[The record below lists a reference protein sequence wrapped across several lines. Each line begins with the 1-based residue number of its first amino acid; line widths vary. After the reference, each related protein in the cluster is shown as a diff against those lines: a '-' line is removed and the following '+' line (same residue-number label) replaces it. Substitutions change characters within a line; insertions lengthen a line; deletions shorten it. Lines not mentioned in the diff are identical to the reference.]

1 MKFEVVIVGGGFAGA
16 YCARTLAREFGHGCE
31 SRVAIVS
38 EDNVLTFQPML
49 AEVAGSSLSPFDV
62 VNPLRDFCR
71 GVNVLRGTVRA
82 IDWKAKTVRLDAGRF
97 TPDHSIEFEH
107 LVVAMGSIVDFSQ
120 VPGMAQHGLPMKTVA
135 HALRLRSAVINRLE
149 EANLTDDPAARRKLL
164 TFVVVGGGYTGV
176 ETAGQLLDFL
186 QSVQPLYGNLRG
198 EKIRVVLVHSRGH
211 LLAEIGE
218 ELGDYAQRVLER
230 RGTEVIVNARVTE
243 VDVDEAV
250 LNNGTTIETHTVIST
265 VGNTTHPVLVDL
277 CRQVG
282 VAMVKGRIPTEP
294 AMRVIGQPN
303 LWAAG
308 DCAAVPWG
316 GDFSPPTAQFALRQ
330 GVQLARNI
338 ARSLRGETTLPFTH
352 KNLGQLATV
361 GQHVAVAEMFG
372 YRFSGFIAWWMW
384 RSIYLAKLPGLSR
397 KLRVLVD
404 WTFDLFFPRDV
415 SLLVPPPEE
424 PLRPVHFR
432 KGESLFTPRTHARS
446 FIAVQRGSVTV
457 RRDGQPAL
465 EIGPGQMLDASFQDA
480 DGYWTCEAIASQP
493 TDVLIVRGAA
503 LALFQSSGQKSEVG
517 SQKSVQSSTDH

>member
-1 MKFEVVIVGGGFAGA
+1 M
-16 YCARTLAREFGHGCE
+16 
-31 SRVAIVS
+31 
-38 EDNVLTFQPML
+38 
-49 AEVAGSSLSPFDV
+49 
-62 VNPLRDFCR
+62 
-71 GVNVLRGTVRA
+71 
-82 IDWKAKTVRLDAGRF
+82 RLDAGRF
-97 TPDHSIEFEH
+97 TPDHTIEFEH
-107 LVVAMGSIVDFSQ
+107 LVIAMGSVVDFSQ

-149 EANLTDDPAARRKLL
+149 EANLTDDAAARRKLL

-186 QSVQPLYGNLRG
+186 QNVQPLYSNLRG

-250 LNNGTTIETHTVIST
+250 LSNGTTIETHTVVST

-277 CRQVG
+277 CKQLG
-282 VAMVKGRIPTEP
+282 IALVKGRIPTEP
-294 AMRVIGQPN
+294 AMRVAGQTN

-316 GDFSPPTAQFALRQ
+316 SDVSPPTAQFALRQ

-338 ARSLRGETTLPFTH
+338 ARTLRGESTRPFAH

-361 GQHVAVAEMFG
+361 GERAAVAEMFG
-372 YRFSGFIAWWMW
+372 YHFSGFLAWLMW
-384 RSIYLAKLPGLSR
+384 RTIYLAKLPGLSR
-397 KLRVLVD
+397 KLRVMVD
-404 WTFDLFFPRDV
+404 WTFELFFPRDV

-424 PLRPVHFR
+424 PLRPVHYR
-432 KGESLFTPRTHARS
+432 KDESLFTPRTHARS
-446 FIAVQRGSVTV
+446 FIAVQRGRVTV
-457 RRDGQPAL
+457 TQDGQPAR
-465 EIGPGQMLDASFQDA
+465 EFGPGQMLDGSLQDA
-480 DGYWTCEAIASQP
+480 DGCWTCEAIASEP

-503 LALFQSSGQKSEVG
+503 LALFQNTRPPVAATPLK
-517 SQKSVQSSTDH
+517 

>member
-16 YCARTLAREFGHGCE
+16 YCARTLAREFGHGGE
-31 SRVAIVS
+31 MRVAIVS

-49 AEVAGSSLSPFDV
+49 AEVAGSALSPFDV

-71 GVNVLRGTVRA
+71 GANVLRGTVRA
-82 IDWKAKTVRLDAGRF
+82 IDWKTRTVLLDAGRF
-97 TPDHSIEFEH
+97 TPDHAIEFEH
-107 LVVAMGSIVDFSQ
+107 LVVAMGSVVDFSQ

-186 QSVQPLYGNLRG
+186 HNVQPLYGNLRA
-198 EKIRVVLVHSRGH
+198 EKIRMILVHSRGH

-230 RGTEVIVNARVTE
+230 RGTEVILNARVVE

-277 CRQVG
+277 CQQLG
-282 VAMVKGRIPTEP
+282 VALVKGRIPTEP
-294 AMRVIGQPN
+294 TMRVAGQTN

-308 DCAAVPWG
+308 DCAAVPWN
-316 GDFSPPTAQFALRQ
+316 GDVSPPTAQFALRQ
-330 GVQLARNI
+330 GVQLARNL
-338 ARSLRGETTLPFTH
+338 ARALRGEPILPFTH
-352 KNLGQLATV
+352 QNLGQLATV
-361 GQHVAVAEMFG
+361 GEREAVAEMFG
-372 YRFSGFIAWWMW
+372 YRFSGFLAWFLW
-384 RSIYLAKLPGLSR
+384 RTIYLAKLPGISR
-397 KLRVLVD
+397 KLRVMVD

-424 PLRPVHFR
+424 PLRPVHYR
-432 KGESLFTPRTHARS
+432 RDETLFLPRTLARS
-446 FIAVQRGSVTV
+446 FIAVQRGRVLV
-457 RRDGQPAL
+457 KADGQADR
-465 EIGPGQMLDASFQDA
+465 IIRPGEMLNATLQGA
-480 DGYWTCEAIASQP
+480 DGCWNCAAIATEP
-493 TDVLIVRGAA
+493 TDVLIVRGSA
-503 LALFQSSGQKSEVG
+503 LALFQNNG
-517 SQKSVQSSTDH
+517 STPTAAAS